1 MKISK
6 VILSM
11 FLLSVLIISCNDDDD
26 IIEPKGDYENGLL
39 ISGEGSGTVSGS
51 VSFVSNDFVTVEH
64 SIYNKVNA
72 GKEFSTFL
80 QSLAFDGE
88 NAYICVDSQNSITA
102 VNRYT
107 FEEVGVI
114 TEGLALPRYMTVVG
128 DKGYA
133 TNWGTGA
140 YGADV
145 DDDFVAV
152 IDLNSL
158 TVTNTIS
165 VGIGPERIIENNG
178 KLYVSHKGG
187 FSSNNVIT
195 VIDIATQ
202 NTSEIVVKYKPDDLL
217 FDNQNNLVVLCEGN
231 GPWSAGGETEGAIVK
246 INTSNNTVISE
257 MIFNSGDHPL
267 FLVKY
272 ENDLYYNVGSEI
284 YNLSQTATELATSS
298 LLTSEAALQ
307 YDGGLEIKDGQLF
320 ILNPNYLG
328 LSQLDIYDL
337 NTKAKTN
344 SLEAPVAASKIYFN

>member
-51 VSFVSNDFVTVEH
+51 VTYVSNDFTTVEH
-64 SIYNKVNA
+64 TIYNKVNT
-72 GKEFSTFL
+72 GKEFSYYL
-80 QSLAFDGE
+80 QSLAFDSN
-88 NAYICVDSQNSITA
+88 NAYICVDTQNTITA

-114 TEGLALPRYMTVVG
+114 SEGLVLPRYMTVVG
-128 DKGYA
+128 DKGYV
-133 TNWGTGA
+133 TNWGDGA

-152 IDLNSL
+152 IDLNSF
-158 TVTNTIS
+158 TVTNTIP

-195 VIDIATQ
+195 IIDIATEA
-202 NTSEIVVKYKPDDLL
+202 TSEIVVKFKPDDLL
-217 FDNQNNLVVLCEGN
+217 FDDQNNLVVLCEGN

-246 INTSNNTVISE
+246 INTTTNSVISE
-257 MIFNSGDHPL
+257 IIFNTGDHPL

-272 ENDLYYNVGSEI
+272 ENDFYYNVGSEI
-284 YNLSQTATELATSS
+284 YNLPQTATELATSS
-298 LLTSEAALQ
+298 ILTSEAALQ

-320 ILNPNYLG
+320 ILSPNYLG
-328 LSQLDIYDL
+328 LSELGVYDL
-337 NTKAKTN
+337 NTKAKIH